1 MDTESCS
8 ATVPENLLPDLTL
21 HLRMPRSRFTGLLFT
36 AALLIPAIPV
46 LAQEMDHS
54 MHMHHGHDMSMGDS
68 LVWRMAPMDG
78 MTMPMMPGMMDD
90 IPEVGA
96 FLPGFGMDVS
106 MFPEAKPSEIIDMA
120 DGDTLHMDASLVRRT
135 INGREYVMM
144 AYGGM
149 YPGPL
154 IRADRGSKVIVEFT
168 NNIDMPTT
176 VHWHGLRLDNAFDGI
191 PGLTQDPVETGESF
205 TYELKFP
212 DTGMYWYHPHMREDV
227 QQDLG
232 LYGNM
237 LVDPSEDDYY
247 APVNREVPLILDDIL
262 VDANGLFPYG
272 EEAPTHALMGRFGN
286 VMLVNGISDYNLD
299 IQAGE
304 VVRFYL
310 TNVAN
315 TRTFNVTFDG
325 ARIKVIADDVSK
337 LEHEQFVSS
346 VIIAPAER
354 YIVDVYFDEA
364 RTYNLTN
371 SIQAIDHFR
380 GIFVPETHH
389 LGTITASGQASQSHA
404 DAFAEARTNED
415 TIADI
420 DQFRR
425 YFDKAPDHN
434 LRLTIE
440 TKDLHPLTMRMMEV
454 DTLYFPPIEWN
465 EGMPMMNWLST
476 GEEARWTLLDED
488 TGQKSM
494 EINWQWEVGDVVK
507 IRIFNDPSSFHPMNH
522 PFHVHGQRFVITHID
537 GVENRNMGWKDTTII
552 PVGSTI
558 DILVDVTNPGKWM
571 AHCHIAEHLHAGMML
586 GFEVRQAGSGPDAGN

>member
-1 MDTESCS
+1 MN
-8 ATVPENLLPDLTL
+8 ALRFAGLLVMAMLLLPA
-21 HLRMPRSRFTGLLFT
+21 HQ
-36 AALLIPAIPV
+36 IQ
-46 LAQEMDHS
+46 AQEMDHS
-54 MHMHHGHDMSMGDS
+54 MHMHHNHAMPMSDS

-90 IPEVGA
+90 IPDVGA

-106 MFPEAKPSEIIDMA
+106 MYPEAKPSEIIDMA

-135 INGREYVMM
+135 IDGREYVMM

-237 LVDPSEDDYY
+237 LVDPTEEGYY

-286 VMLVNGISDYNLD
+286 VMLVNGITDYNLD

-337 LEHEQFVSS
+337 LEREQFVSS

-364 RTYNLTN
+364 RTYNIAN

-380 GIFVPETHH
+380 GIFVPEIHQ
-389 LGTITASGQASQSHA
+389 LGTVTASGKASEDYA
-404 DAFAEARTNED
+404 EAFAEARTNED

-420 DQFRR
+420 DGFRR

-440 TKDLHPLTMRMMEV
+440 TKDLHPMTMRMMEV
-454 DTLYFPPIEWN
+454 DTLYFPPIEWS

-476 GEEARWTLLDED
+476 GDEARWVLLDED
-488 TGQKSM
+488 TGKKSM
-494 EINWQWEVGDVVK
+494 DINWQWEIGDVVK
-507 IRIFNDPSSFHPMNH
+507 IRVFNDPSSFHPMNH
-522 PFHVHGQRFVITHID
+522 PFHVHGQRFVVTHID

-586 GFEVRQAGSGPDAGN
+586 GFEVRERGAGPQAGR

>member
-1 MDTESCS
+1 MHS
-8 ATVPENLLPDLTL
+8 N
-21 HLRMPRSRFTGLLFT
+21 RFAGLLVLV
-36 AALLIPAIPV
+36 ALLTPILPAQ
-46 LAQEMDHS
+46 AQEMDHS
-54 MHMHHGHDMSMGDS
+54 MHMNHNMPMGDS

-90 IPEVGA
+90 IPDVGA

-106 MFPEAKPSEIIDMA
+106 MYPEAKPSEIIDMA

-135 INGREYVMM
+135 IDGREYVMM

-237 LVDPSEDDYY
+237 LVDPTEEDYY

-337 LEHEQFVSS
+337 LEREQFVSS

-364 RTYNLTN
+364 RTYDITN

-380 GIFVPETHH
+380 GIFVPETHQ
-389 LGTITASGQASQSHA
+389 LGTVTASGQASEDNA
-404 DAFAEARTNED
+404 EAFAEARTNED

-420 DQFRR
+420 DNFRR

-440 TKDLHPLTMRMMEV
+440 TKDLHPMTMRMMEV

-488 TGQKSM
+488 TGKKSM
-494 EINWQWEVGDVVK
+494 EINWQWEVGDKVK

-537 GVENRNMGWKDTTII
+537 GVENRNMAWKDTAII

-586 GFEVRQAGSGPDAGN
+586 GFEVFEQGAGPQAGR

>member
-1 MDTESCS
+1 
-8 ATVPENLLPDLTL
+8 
-21 HLRMPRSRFTGLLFT
+21 
-36 AALLIPAIPV
+36 
-46 LAQEMDHS
+46 
-54 MHMHHGHDMSMGDS
+54 
-68 LVWRMAPMDG
+68 
-78 MTMPMMPGMMDD
+78 
-90 IPEVGA
+90 
-96 FLPGFGMDVS
+96 
-106 MFPEAKPSEIIDMA
+106 
-120 DGDTLHMDASLVRRT
+120 
-135 INGREYVMM
+135 
-144 AYGGM
+144 
-149 YPGPL
+149 
-154 IRADRGSKVIVEFT
+154 
-168 NNIDMPTT
+168 
-176 VHWHGLRLDNAFDGI
+176 LDNAFDGI

-237 LVDPSEDDYY
+237 LVDPTEEGYY

-262 VDANGLFPYG
+262 VDSNGLFPYG
-272 EEAPTHALMGRFGN
+272 ESAPTHALMGRFGN
-286 VMLVNGISDYNLD
+286 VLMVNGVTDYNLD

-315 TRTFNVTFDG
+315 TRTFNVNFGG

-337 LEHEQFVSS
+337 LEREQFVSS

-354 YIVDVYFDEA
+354 YIVDVYFDGEG
-364 RTYNLTN
+364 TYEITN
-371 SIQAIDHFR
+371 
-380 GIFVPETHH
+380 
-389 LGTITASGQASQSHA
+389 
-404 DAFAEARTNED
+404 
-415 TIADI
+415 
-420 DQFRR
+420 
-425 YFDKAPDHN
+425 FDKAPDHN

-440 TKDLHPLTMRMMEV
+440 TKGLHPMTMRMMEV

-476 GEEARWTLLDED
+476 GDEAKWTLLDED
-488 TGQKSM
+488 TGLKSM

-507 IRIFNDPSSFHPMNH
+507 IRVFNDPSSFHPMNH
-522 PFHVHGQRFVITHID
+522 PFHVHGQRFVVTHID
-537 GVENRNMGWKDTTII
+537 GVSNRNMGWKDTVIV

-586 GFEVRQAGSGPDAGN
+586 GFEVRDPNTPNAGR

>member
-1 MDTESCS
+1 MNALRFAGLLVM
-8 ATVPENLLPDLTL
+8 ATLLLP
-21 HLRMPRSRFTGLLFT
+21 
-36 AALLIPAIPV
+36 AYQIQ
-46 LAQEMDHS
+46 AQEMDHS
-54 MHMHHGHDMSMGDS
+54 MHMHHMMPANTGDS

-90 IPEVGA
+90 IPDVGA

-106 MFPEAKPSEIIDMA
+106 MYPEAKPSEIIDMA

-135 INGREYVMM
+135 IDGREYVMM

-154 IRADRGSKVIVEFT
+154 IRADRGSKVVVEFT

-237 LVDPSEDDYY
+237 LVDPTEDGYY

-286 VMLVNGISDYNLD
+286 VMLVNGITDYNLD

-337 LEHEQFVSS
+337 LEREQFVSS

-364 RTYNLTN
+364 RTYNIAN

-380 GIFVPETHH
+380 GIFVPEIHQ
-389 LGTITASGQASQSHA
+389 LGTVTASGKASEDYA
-404 DAFAEARTNED
+404 EAFAEARTNED

-420 DQFRR
+420 DGFRR

-440 TKDLHPLTMRMMEV
+440 TKDLHPMTMRMMEV

-476 GEEARWTLLDED
+476 GDEARWVLLDED
-488 TGQKSM
+488 TGKKSM
-494 EINWQWEVGDVVK
+494 DINWQWEVGDVVK
-507 IRIFNDPSSFHPMNH
+507 IRVFNDPSSFHPMNH
-522 PFHVHGQRFVITHID
+522 PFHVHGQRFVVTHID

-552 PVGSTI
+552 PVGSTV

-586 GFEVRQAGSGPDAGN
+586 GFEVRERGAGPQAGR

>member
-1 MDTESCS
+1 MN
-8 ATVPENLLPDLTL
+8 ALRIAGLLVMAMLLLPA
-21 HLRMPRSRFTGLLFT
+21 HQ
-36 AALLIPAIPV
+36 IQ
-46 LAQEMDHS
+46 AQEMDHS
-54 MHMHHGHDMSMGDS
+54 MHMHHNHAMPISDS

-90 IPEVGA
+90 IPDVGA

-106 MFPEAKPSEIIDMA
+106 MYPEAKPSEIIDMA

-135 INGREYVMM
+135 IDGREYVMM

-237 LVDPSEDDYY
+237 LVDPTEEGYY

-286 VMLVNGISDYNLD
+286 VMLVNGITDYNLD
-299 IQAGE
+299 IQAGD

-337 LEHEQFVSS
+337 LEREQFVSS

-354 YIVDVYFDEA
+354 YIVDVHFDEA
-364 RTYNLTN
+364 RTYNIAN
-371 SIQAIDHFR
+371 AIQAIDHFR
-380 GIFVPETHH
+380 GIFVPEIHQ
-389 LGTITASGQASQSHA
+389 LGTVTASGKASEDYA
-404 DAFAEARTNED
+404 EAFAEARTNED

-420 DQFRR
+420 DGFRR

-440 TKDLHPLTMRMMEV
+440 TKDLHPMTMRMMEV
-454 DTLYFPPIEWN
+454 DTLYFPPIEWS

-476 GEEARWTLLDED
+476 GDEARWVLLDED
-488 TGQKSM
+488 TGKKSM

-507 IRIFNDPSSFHPMNH
+507 IRVFNDPSSFHPMNH
-522 PFHVHGQRFVITHID
+522 PFHVHGQRFVVTHID

-586 GFEVRQAGSGPDAGN
+586 GFEVRERGAGPQAGR

>member
-1 MDTESCS
+1 MYS
-8 ATVPENLLPDLTL
+8 N
-21 HLRMPRSRFTGLLFT
+21 RFAGLL
-36 AALLIPAIPV
+36 ALVATLIPVTQIH
-46 LAQEMDHS
+46 AQEMDHS
-54 MHMHHGHDMSMGDS
+54 MHMHHNHAMPMGDS
-68 LVWRMAPMDG
+68 LAWRMAPMDG

-90 IPEVGA
+90 IPDVGA

-106 MFPEAKPSEIIDMA
+106 MYPEAKPSEIIDMA

-135 INGREYVMM
+135 INGKEYVMM

-176 VHWHGLRLDNAFDGI
+176 VHWHGLRLDNAYDGI

-237 LVDPSEDDYY
+237 LVDPTEEGYY

-286 VMLVNGISDYNLD
+286 VMLVNGITDYNLD
-299 IQAGE
+299 IQAGD

-337 LEHEQFVSS
+337 LEREQFVSS

-364 RTYNLTN
+364 RTYTITN

-380 GIFVPETHH
+380 GIFVPETHD
-389 LGTITASGQASQSHA
+389 LGTITAAGATSEDHA
-404 DAFAEARTNED
+404 EAFAEARTNED

-420 DQFRR
+420 DTFRR
-425 YFDKAPDHN
+425 YFNKAPDHN

-440 TKDLHPLTMRMMEV
+440 TKDLHPMTMRMMEV

-476 GEEARWTLLDED
+476 GEEARWVLLDED
-488 TGQKSM
+488 TGKKSM
-494 EINWQWEVGDVVK
+494 DINWQWEIGDVVK

-522 PFHVHGQRFVITHID
+522 PFHVHGQRFVVTHID

-552 PVGSTI
+552 PVGSTV

-586 GFEVRQAGSGPDAGN
+586 GFEVYERGAGPQVGR

>member
-1 MDTESCS
+1 MN
-8 ATVPENLLPDLTL
+8 ALRFAGLLVMAMLLLPA
-21 HLRMPRSRFTGLLFT
+21 HQ
-36 AALLIPAIPV
+36 IQ
-46 LAQEMDHS
+46 AQEMDHS
-54 MHMHHGHDMSMGDS
+54 MHMHHNHAMPMSDS

-90 IPEVGA
+90 IPDVGA

-106 MFPEAKPSEIIDMA
+106 MYPEAKPSEIIDMA

-135 INGREYVMM
+135 IDGREYVMM

-237 LVDPSEDDYY
+237 LVDPTEEGYY

-286 VMLVNGISDYNLD
+286 VMLVNGITDYNLD
-299 IQAGE
+299 IQAGD

-337 LEHEQFVSS
+337 LEREQFVSS

-354 YIVDVYFDEA
+354 YIVDVHFDEA
-364 RTYNLTN
+364 RTYNIAN
-371 SIQAIDHFR
+371 AIQAIDHFR
-380 GIFVPETHH
+380 GIFVPEIHQ
-389 LGTITASGQASQSHA
+389 LGTVTASGKASEDYA
-404 DAFAEARTNED
+404 EAFAEARTNED

-420 DQFRR
+420 DGFRR

-440 TKDLHPLTMRMMEV
+440 TKDLHPMTMRMMEV
-454 DTLYFPPIEWN
+454 DTLYFPPIEWS

-476 GEEARWTLLDED
+476 GDEARWVLLDED
-488 TGQKSM
+488 TGKKSM
-494 EINWQWEVGDVVK
+494 DINWQWEVGDVVK
-507 IRIFNDPSSFHPMNH
+507 IRVFNDPSSFHPMNH
-522 PFHVHGQRFVITHID
+522 PFHVHGQRFVVTHID

-586 GFEVRQAGSGPDAGN
+586 GFEVRERGAGPQAGR

>member
-1 MDTESCS
+1 MN
-8 ATVPENLLPDLTL
+8 ALRFAGLLVMAMLLLPA
-21 HLRMPRSRFTGLLFT
+21 HQ
-36 AALLIPAIPV
+36 IQ
-46 LAQEMDHS
+46 AQEMDHS
-54 MHMHHGHDMSMGDS
+54 MHMHHNHAMPMSDS

-90 IPEVGA
+90 IPDVGA

-106 MFPEAKPSEIIDMA
+106 MYPEAKPSEIIDMA

-135 INGREYVMM
+135 IDGREYVMM

-237 LVDPSEDDYY
+237 LVDPTEEGYY

-286 VMLVNGISDYNLD
+286 VMLVNGITDYNLD

-337 LEHEQFVSS
+337 LEREQFVSS

-354 YIVDVYFDEA
+354 YIVDVHFDEA
-364 RTYNLTN
+364 RTYNIAN
-371 SIQAIDHFR
+371 AIQAIDHFR
-380 GIFVPETHH
+380 GIFVPEIHQ
-389 LGTITASGQASQSHA
+389 LGTVTASGKASEDYA
-404 DAFAEARTNED
+404 EAFAEARTNED

-420 DQFRR
+420 DGFRR

-440 TKDLHPLTMRMMEV
+440 TKDLHPMTMRMMEV
-454 DTLYFPPIEWN
+454 DTLYFPPIEWS

-476 GEEARWTLLDED
+476 GDEARWVLLDED
-488 TGQKSM
+488 TGKKSM
-494 EINWQWEVGDVVK
+494 DINWQWEVGDVVK
-507 IRIFNDPSSFHPMNH
+507 IRVFNDPSSFHPMNH
-522 PFHVHGQRFVITHID
+522 PFHVHGQRFVVTHID

-586 GFEVRQAGSGPDAGN
+586 GFEVRERGAGPQAGR

>member
-1 MDTESCS
+1 MN
-8 ATVPENLLPDLTL
+8 ALRFAGLLVMAMLLLPA
-21 HLRMPRSRFTGLLFT
+21 HQ
-36 AALLIPAIPV
+36 IQ
-46 LAQEMDHS
+46 AQEMDHS
-54 MHMHHGHDMSMGDS
+54 MHMHHNHAMPMSDS

-90 IPEVGA
+90 IPDVGA

-106 MFPEAKPSEIIDMA
+106 MYPEAKPSEIIDMA

-135 INGREYVMM
+135 IDGREYVMM

-237 LVDPSEDDYY
+237 LVDPTEEGYY

-286 VMLVNGISDYNLD
+286 VMLVNGITDYNLD
-299 IQAGE
+299 IQAGD

-337 LEHEQFVSS
+337 LEREQFVSS

-364 RTYNLTN
+364 RTYTIANA
-371 SIQAIDHFR
+371 IQAIDHFR
-380 GIFVPETHH
+380 GIFVPEIHQ
-389 LGTITASGQASQSHA
+389 LGTVTASGKASEDYA

-420 DQFRR
+420 DGFRR

-440 TKDLHPLTMRMMEV
+440 TKDLHPMTMRMMEV
-454 DTLYFPPIEWN
+454 DTLYFPPIEWS

-476 GEEARWTLLDED
+476 GDEARWVLLDED
-488 TGQKSM
+488 TGKKSM
-494 EINWQWEVGDVVK
+494 DINWQWEVGDVVK
-507 IRIFNDPSSFHPMNH
+507 IRVFNDPSSFHPMNH
-522 PFHVHGQRFVITHID
+522 PFHVHGQRFVVTHID

-586 GFEVRQAGSGPDAGN
+586 GFEVRERGAGPQAGR

>member
-1 MDTESCS
+1 MN
-8 ATVPENLLPDLTL
+8 ALRFAGLLVMAMLLLPA
-21 HLRMPRSRFTGLLFT
+21 HQ
-36 AALLIPAIPV
+36 IQ
-46 LAQEMDHS
+46 AQEMDHS
-54 MHMHHGHDMSMGDS
+54 MHMHHNHAMPMSDS
-68 LVWRMAPMDG
+68 LAWRMAPMDG

-90 IPEVGA
+90 IPDVGA

-106 MFPEAKPSEIIDMA
+106 MYPEAKPSEIIDMA

-135 INGREYVMM
+135 IDGREYVMM

-237 LVDPSEDDYY
+237 LVDPTEEGYY

-286 VMLVNGISDYNLD
+286 VMLVNGITDYNLD
-299 IQAGE
+299 IQAGD

-337 LEHEQFVSS
+337 LEREQFVSS

-354 YIVDVYFDEA
+354 YIVDVHFDEA
-364 RTYNLTN
+364 RTYNIAN
-371 SIQAIDHFR
+371 AIQAIDHFR
-380 GIFVPETHH
+380 GIFVPEIHQ
-389 LGTITASGQASQSHA
+389 LGTVTASGKASEDYA
-404 DAFAEARTNED
+404 EAFAEARTNED

-420 DQFRR
+420 DGFRR

-440 TKDLHPLTMRMMEV
+440 TKDLHPMTMRMMEV
-454 DTLYFPPIEWN
+454 DTLYFPPIEWS

-476 GEEARWTLLDED
+476 GDEARWVLLDED
-488 TGQKSM
+488 TGKKSM

-507 IRIFNDPSSFHPMNH
+507 IRVFNDPSSFHPMNH
-522 PFHVHGQRFVITHID
+522 PFHVHGQRFVVTHID

-586 GFEVRQAGSGPDAGN
+586 GFEVRERGAGPQAGR

>member
-1 MDTESCS
+1 MN
-8 ATVPENLLPDLTL
+8 ALRFAGLLVMAMLLLPA
-21 HLRMPRSRFTGLLFT
+21 HQ
-36 AALLIPAIPV
+36 IQ
-46 LAQEMDHS
+46 AQEMDHS
-54 MHMHHGHDMSMGDS
+54 MHMHHNHAMPMSDS

-90 IPEVGA
+90 IPDVGA

-106 MFPEAKPSEIIDMA
+106 MYPEAKPSEIIDMA

-135 INGREYVMM
+135 IDGREYVMM

-237 LVDPSEDDYY
+237 LVDPTEEGYY

-286 VMLVNGISDYNLD
+286 VMLVNGITDYNLD
-299 IQAGE
+299 IQAGD

-337 LEHEQFVSS
+337 LEREQFVSS

-364 RTYNLTN
+364 RTYTITN
-371 SIQAIDHFR
+371 AIQAIDHFR
-380 GIFVPETHH
+380 GIFVPETHQ
-389 LGTITASGQASQSHA
+389 LGTVTASGKASEDYA
-404 DAFAEARTNED
+404 EAFAEARTNED

-420 DQFRR
+420 DGFRR

-440 TKDLHPLTMRMMEV
+440 TKDLHPMTMRMMEV
-454 DTLYFPPIEWN
+454 DTLYFPPIEWS

-476 GEEARWTLLDED
+476 GDEARWVLLDED
-488 TGQKSM
+488 TGKKSM

-507 IRIFNDPSSFHPMNH
+507 IRVFNDPSSFHPMNH
-522 PFHVHGQRFVITHID
+522 PFHVHGQRFVVTHID

-586 GFEVRQAGSGPDAGN
+586 GFEVRERGAGPQAGR

>member
-1 MDTESCS
+1 MN
-8 ATVPENLLPDLTL
+8 ALRFAGLLVMAMLLLPA
-21 HLRMPRSRFTGLLFT
+21 HQ
-36 AALLIPAIPV
+36 IQ
-46 LAQEMDHS
+46 AQEMDHS
-54 MHMHHGHDMSMGDS
+54 MHMHHNHAMPISDS

-90 IPEVGA
+90 IPDVGA

-106 MFPEAKPSEIIDMA
+106 MYPEAKPSEIIDMA

-135 INGREYVMM
+135 IDGREYVMM

-237 LVDPSEDDYY
+237 LVDPTEEGYY

-286 VMLVNGISDYNLD
+286 VMLVNGITDYNLD

-337 LEHEQFVSS
+337 LEREQFVSS

-364 RTYNLTN
+364 RTYTITN
-371 SIQAIDHFR
+371 AIQAIDHFR
-380 GIFVPETHH
+380 GIFVPEIHQ
-389 LGTITASGQASQSHA
+389 LGTVTASGKALEDYA

-420 DQFRR
+420 DGFRR

-440 TKDLHPLTMRMMEV
+440 TKDLHPMTMRMMEV
-454 DTLYFPPIEWN
+454 DTLYFPPIEWS

-476 GEEARWTLLDED
+476 GDEARWVLLDED
-488 TGQKSM
+488 TGKKSM
-494 EINWQWEVGDVVK
+494 DINWQWEVGDVVK
-507 IRIFNDPSSFHPMNH
+507 IRVFNDPSSFHPMNH
-522 PFHVHGQRFVITHID
+522 PFHVHGQRFVVTHID

-586 GFEVRQAGSGPDAGN
+586 GFEVRERGAGPQAGR

>member
-1 MDTESCS
+1 MN
-8 ATVPENLLPDLTL
+8 ALRFAGLLVMAMLLLPA
-21 HLRMPRSRFTGLLFT
+21 HQ
-36 AALLIPAIPV
+36 IQ
-46 LAQEMDHS
+46 AQEMDHS
-54 MHMHHGHDMSMGDS
+54 MHMHHNHAMPMSDS

-90 IPEVGA
+90 IPDVGA

-106 MFPEAKPSEIIDMA
+106 MYPEAKPSEIIDMA

-135 INGREYVMM
+135 IDGREYVMM

-237 LVDPSEDDYY
+237 LVDPTEEGYY

-286 VMLVNGISDYNLD
+286 VMLVNGITDYNLD
-299 IQAGE
+299 IQAGD

-337 LEHEQFVSS
+337 LEREQFVSS

-364 RTYNLTN
+364 RTYTIANA
-371 SIQAIDHFR
+371 IQAIDHFR
-380 GIFVPETHH
+380 GIFVPEIHQ
-389 LGTITASGQASQSHA
+389 LGTVTASGKASEDYA
-404 DAFAEARTNED
+404 EAFAEARTNED

-420 DQFRR
+420 DGFRR

-440 TKDLHPLTMRMMEV
+440 TKDLHPMTMRMMEV
-454 DTLYFPPIEWN
+454 DTLYFPPIEWS

-476 GEEARWTLLDED
+476 GDEARWVLLDED
-488 TGQKSM
+488 TGKKSM
-494 EINWQWEVGDVVK
+494 DINWQWEVGDVVK
-507 IRIFNDPSSFHPMNH
+507 IRVFNDPSSFHPMNH
-522 PFHVHGQRFVITHID
+522 PFHVHGQRFVVTHID

-586 GFEVRQAGSGPDAGN
+586 GFEVRERGAGPQAGR

>member
-1 MDTESCS
+1 MYSY
-8 ATVPENLLPDLTL
+8 
-21 HLRMPRSRFTGLLFT
+21 RFAGLLVLVASLF
-36 AALLIPAIPV
+36 PV
-46 LAQEMDHS
+46 TQIRAQEMDHS
-54 MHMHHGHDMSMGDS
+54 MHMHHNHAMPMGDS

-90 IPEVGA
+90 IPDVGA

-106 MFPEAKPSEIIDMA
+106 MYPEARPSEIIDMA

-135 INGREYVMM
+135 INGKEYVMM

-154 IRADRGSKVIVEFT
+154 IRADRGSKVVVEFT

-176 VHWHGLRLDNAFDGI
+176 VHWHGLRLDNAYDGI

-237 LVDPSEDDYY
+237 LVDPTEEGYY

-286 VMLVNGISDYNLD
+286 VMLVNGITDYNLD
-299 IQAGE
+299 IQAGD

-337 LEHEQFVSS
+337 LEREQFVSS

-364 RTYNLTN
+364 RTYTITN

-380 GIFVPETHH
+380 GIFVPETHD
-389 LGTITASGQASQSHA
+389 LGTITATGATSEDHA

-420 DQFRR
+420 DTFRR

-440 TKDLHPLTMRMMEV
+440 TKDLHPMTMRMMEV

-476 GEEARWTLLDED
+476 GEEARWVLLDED
-488 TGQKSM
+488 TGKKSM
-494 EINWQWEVGDVVK
+494 DINWQWEIGDVVK

-522 PFHVHGQRFVITHID
+522 PFHVHGQRFVVTHID

-552 PVGSTI
+552 PVGSTV
-558 DILVDVTNPGKWM
+558 DILVDVSNPGRWM

-586 GFEVRQAGSGPDAGN
+586 GFEVHERGAGPQVGR

>member
-1 MDTESCS
+1 MN
-8 ATVPENLLPDLTL
+8 ALRFAGLLVMAMLLLPA
-21 HLRMPRSRFTGLLFT
+21 HQ
-36 AALLIPAIPV
+36 IQ
-46 LAQEMDHS
+46 AQEMDHS
-54 MHMHHGHDMSMGDS
+54 MHMHHNHAMPMSDS

-90 IPEVGA
+90 IPDVGA

-106 MFPEAKPSEIIDMA
+106 MYPEAKPSEIIDMA

-135 INGREYVMM
+135 IDGREYVMM

-237 LVDPSEDDYY
+237 LVDPTEEGYY

-286 VMLVNGISDYNLD
+286 VMLVNGITDYNLD
-299 IQAGE
+299 IQAGD

-337 LEHEQFVSS
+337 LEREQFVSS

-354 YIVDVYFDEA
+354 YIVDVHFDEA
-364 RTYNLTN
+364 RTYNIAN
-371 SIQAIDHFR
+371 AIQAIDHFR
-380 GIFVPETHH
+380 GIFVPEIHQ
-389 LGTITASGQASQSHA
+389 LGTVTASGKASEDYA
-404 DAFAEARTNED
+404 EAFAEARTNED

-420 DQFRR
+420 DGFRR

-440 TKDLHPLTMRMMEV
+440 TKDLHPMTMRMMEV
-454 DTLYFPPIEWN
+454 DTLYFPPIEWS

-476 GEEARWTLLDED
+476 GDEARWVLLDED
-488 TGQKSM
+488 TGKKSM

-507 IRIFNDPSSFHPMNH
+507 IRVFNDPSSFHPMNH
-522 PFHVHGQRFVITHID
+522 PFHVHGQRFVVTHID

-586 GFEVRQAGSGPDAGN
+586 GFEVRERGAGPQAGR

>member
-1 MDTESCS
+1 MN
-8 ATVPENLLPDLTL
+8 ALRFAGLLVMAMLLLPA
-21 HLRMPRSRFTGLLFT
+21 HQ
-36 AALLIPAIPV
+36 IQ
-46 LAQEMDHS
+46 AQEMDHS
-54 MHMHHGHDMSMGDS
+54 MHMHHNHAMPMSDS

-90 IPEVGA
+90 IPDVGA

-106 MFPEAKPSEIIDMA
+106 MYPEAKPSEIIDMA

-135 INGREYVMM
+135 IDGREYVMM

-237 LVDPSEDDYY
+237 LVDPTEEGYY

-286 VMLVNGISDYNLD
+286 VMLVNGITDYNLD
-299 IQAGE
+299 IQAGD

-337 LEHEQFVSS
+337 LEREQFVSS

-364 RTYNLTN
+364 RTYTITN
-371 SIQAIDHFR
+371 AIQAIDHFR
-380 GIFVPETHH
+380 GIFVPETHQ
-389 LGTITASGQASQSHA
+389 LGTVTASGKASEDYA
-404 DAFAEARTNED
+404 EAFAEARTNED

-420 DQFRR
+420 DGFRR

-440 TKDLHPLTMRMMEV
+440 TKDLHPMTMRMMEV
-454 DTLYFPPIEWN
+454 DTLYFPPIEWS

-476 GEEARWTLLDED
+476 GDEARWVLLDED
-488 TGQKSM
+488 TGKKSM
-494 EINWQWEVGDVVK
+494 DINWQWEVGDVVK
-507 IRIFNDPSSFHPMNH
+507 IRVFNDPSSFHPMNH
-522 PFHVHGQRFVITHID
+522 PFHVHGQRFVVTHID

-586 GFEVRQAGSGPDAGN
+586 GFEVRERGAGPQAGR

>member
-1 MDTESCS
+1 MQ
-8 ATVPENLLPDLTL
+8 
-21 HLRMPRSRFTGLLFT
+21 RFRFNGLLL
-36 AALLIPAIPV
+36 AAVLLIPV
-46 LAQEMDHS
+46 LPAQAQEMDHS
-54 MHMHHGHDMSMGDS
+54 MHMHHGHDMSAGDS
-68 LVWRMAPMDG
+68 LAWRMAPMDG
-78 MTMPMMPGMMDD
+78 MTMPMMPEMMDD
-90 IPEVGA
+90 VPDTGA

-106 MFPEAKPSEIIDMA
+106 MFPEARPSEIIDMA
-120 DGDTLHMDASLVRRT
+120 NGDTLRMDASMVRRT

-154 IRADRGSKVIVEFT
+154 IRADRGAKVVVEFT
-168 NNIDMPTT
+168 NNIEMPTT

-191 PGLTQDPVETGESF
+191 PGLTQDPVETGETF

-237 LVDPSEDDYY
+237 LVDPTEEDYY
-247 APVNREVPLILDDIL
+247 APVNREVPLILDDLL

-286 VMLVNGISDYNLD
+286 VMMVNGITDYSLD
-299 IQAGE
+299 IEAGE

-315 TRTFNVTFDG
+315 TRTFNVNFGG

-337 LEHEQFVSS
+337 LEREQFVSS

-354 YIVDVYFDEA
+354 YIVDVYFDDEG
-364 RTYNLTN
+364 TYEITN
-371 SIQAIDHFR
+371 AVQAIDHFR
-380 GIFVPETHH
+380 GTFVPETHQ
-389 LGTITASGQASQSHA
+389 LGTISASGSASADHA

-420 DQFRR
+420 DGFRR

-440 TKDLHPLTMRMMEV
+440 TKDLHPMTMRMMEV

-476 GEEARWTLLDED
+476 GDEAKWTLLDED
-488 TGQKSM
+488 TGKKSM

-507 IRIFNDPSSFHPMNH
+507 IRVFNDPASFHPMNH
-522 PFHVHGQRFVITHID
+522 PFHVHGQRFVVTHID
-537 GVENRNMGWKDTTII
+537 GVPNRNMGWKDTVII

-586 GFEVRQAGSGPDAGN
+586 GFEVRDPSMPNAGR

>member
-1 MDTESCS
+1 MN
-8 ATVPENLLPDLTL
+8 ALRFAGLLVMAMLLLPA
-21 HLRMPRSRFTGLLFT
+21 HQ
-36 AALLIPAIPV
+36 IQ
-46 LAQEMDHS
+46 AQEMDHS
-54 MHMHHGHDMSMGDS
+54 MHMHHNHAMPISDS

-90 IPEVGA
+90 IPDVGA

-106 MFPEAKPSEIIDMA
+106 MYPEAKPSEIIDMA

-135 INGREYVMM
+135 IDGREYVMM

-237 LVDPSEDDYY
+237 LVDPTEEGYY

-286 VMLVNGISDYNLD
+286 VMLVNGITDYNLD
-299 IQAGE
+299 IQAGD

-337 LEHEQFVSS
+337 LEREQFVSS

-364 RTYNLTN
+364 RTYNIAN
-371 SIQAIDHFR
+371 AIQAIDHFR
-380 GIFVPETHH
+380 GIFVPEIHQ
-389 LGTITASGQASQSHA
+389 LGTVTASGKASEDYA
-404 DAFAEARTNED
+404 EAFAEARTNED

-420 DQFRR
+420 DGFRR

-440 TKDLHPLTMRMMEV
+440 TKDLHPMTMRMMEV
-454 DTLYFPPIEWN
+454 DTLYFPPIEWS

-476 GEEARWTLLDED
+476 GDEARWVLLDED
-488 TGQKSM
+488 TGKKSM
-494 EINWQWEVGDVVK
+494 DINWQWEVGDVVK
-507 IRIFNDPSSFHPMNH
+507 IRVFNDPSSFHPMNH
-522 PFHVHGQRFVITHID
+522 PFHVHGQRFVVTHID

-586 GFEVRQAGSGPDAGN
+586 GFEVRERGAGPQAGR

>member
-1 MDTESCS
+1 M
-8 ATVPENLLPDLTL
+8 
-21 HLRMPRSRFTGLLFT
+21 LRFPFSGLLLV
-36 AALLIPAIPV
+36 ALLLMPV
-46 LAQEMDHS
+46 FQVLPSQAQEMDHS
-54 MHMHHGHDMSMGDS
+54 MHMNHNMPMGDS

-90 IPEVGA
+90 VPETGA

-106 MFPEAKPSEIIDMA
+106 MYPEAKPSEIIDMA

-135 INGREYVMM
+135 IDGREYVMM

-237 LVDPSEDDYY
+237 LVDPTEEGYY

-262 VDANGLFPYG
+262 VDSNGLFPYG
-272 EEAPTHALMGRFGN
+272 EDSPTHALMGRFGN
-286 VMLVNGISDYNLD
+286 VMLINGITDYNLD
-299 IQAGE
+299 IDAGE

-315 TRTFNVTFDG
+315 TRTFNVRFDG

-337 LEHEQFVSS
+337 LEREQFVSS
-346 VIIAPAER
+346 VVIAPAER

-364 RTYNLTN
+364 RTYDITN

-380 GIFVPETHH
+380 GTFVPETHQ
-389 LGTITASGQASQSHA
+389 LGTVTATGSTTADHA

-420 DQFRR
+420 DNFRR
-425 YFDKAPDHN
+425 HFDKAPDHN
-434 LRLTIE
+434 LKLTIE
-440 TKDLHPLTMRMMEV
+440 TKGLHPLTMRMMEV

-476 GEEARWTLLDED
+476 GDEAKWTLLDED
-488 TGQKSM
+488 TGKKSM

-507 IRIFNDPSSFHPMNH
+507 IRLFNDPKSFHPMNH
-522 PFHVHGQRFVITHID
+522 PFHVHGQRFVVTHID
-537 GVENRNMGWKDTTII
+537 GVENRNMAWKDTAII

-586 GFEVRQAGSGPDAGN
+586 GFEVREKGAGAEAGK

>member
-1 MDTESCS
+1 MN
-8 ATVPENLLPDLTL
+8 ALRFAGLLVMAMLLLPA
-21 HLRMPRSRFTGLLFT
+21 HQ
-36 AALLIPAIPV
+36 IQ
-46 LAQEMDHS
+46 AQEMDHS
-54 MHMHHGHDMSMGDS
+54 MHMHHNHAMPMSDS

-90 IPEVGA
+90 IPDVGA

-106 MFPEAKPSEIIDMA
+106 MYPEAKPSEIIDMA

-135 INGREYVMM
+135 IDGREYVMM

-191 PGLTQDPVETGESF
+191 PGLTQDPVETEESF

-237 LVDPSEDDYY
+237 LVDPTEEGYY

-286 VMLVNGISDYNLD
+286 VMLVNGITDYNLD
-299 IQAGE
+299 IQAGD

-337 LEHEQFVSS
+337 LEREQFVSS

-364 RTYNLTN
+364 RTYTITN
-371 SIQAIDHFR
+371 AIQAIDHFR
-380 GIFVPETHH
+380 GIFVPETHQ
-389 LGTITASGQASQSHA
+389 LGTVTASGKASEDYA
-404 DAFAEARTNED
+404 EAFAEARTNED

-420 DQFRR
+420 DGFRR

-440 TKDLHPLTMRMMEV
+440 TKDLHPMTMRMMEV
-454 DTLYFPPIEWN
+454 DTLYFPPIEWS

-476 GEEARWTLLDED
+476 GDEARWVLLDED
-488 TGQKSM
+488 TGKKSM
-494 EINWQWEVGDVVK
+494 EINWQWEVGDVIK
-507 IRIFNDPSSFHPMNH
+507 IRVFNDPSSFHPMNH
-522 PFHVHGQRFVITHID
+522 PFHVHGQRFVVTHID

-586 GFEVRQAGSGPDAGN
+586 GFEVRERGAGPQAGR

>member
-1 MDTESCS
+1 MN
-8 ATVPENLLPDLTL
+8 ALRFAGLLVMAMLLLPA
-21 HLRMPRSRFTGLLFT
+21 HQ
-36 AALLIPAIPV
+36 IQ
-46 LAQEMDHS
+46 AQEMDHS
-54 MHMHHGHDMSMGDS
+54 MHMHHNHAMPMSDS

-90 IPEVGA
+90 IPDVGA

-106 MFPEAKPSEIIDMA
+106 MYPEAKPSEIIDMA

-135 INGREYVMM
+135 IDGREYVMM

-237 LVDPSEDDYY
+237 LVDPTEEGYY

-286 VMLVNGISDYNLD
+286 VMLVNGITDYNLD

-337 LEHEQFVSS
+337 LEREQFVSS

-364 RTYNLTN
+364 RTYNIAN

-380 GIFVPETHH
+380 GIFVPEIHQ
-389 LGTITASGQASQSHA
+389 LGTVTASGKASEDYA
-404 DAFAEARTNED
+404 EAFAEARTNED

-420 DQFRR
+420 DGFRR

-440 TKDLHPLTMRMMEV
+440 TKDLHPMTMRMMEV
-454 DTLYFPPIEWN
+454 DTLYFPPIEWS

-476 GEEARWTLLDED
+476 GDEARWVLLDED
-488 TGQKSM
+488 TGKKSM
-494 EINWQWEVGDVVK
+494 DINWQWEVGDVVK
-507 IRIFNDPSSFHPMNH
+507 IRVFNDPSSFHPMNH
-522 PFHVHGQRFVITHID
+522 PFHVHGQRFVVTHID

-586 GFEVRQAGSGPDAGN
+586 GFEVRERGAGPQAGR

>member
-1 MDTESCS
+1 MN
-8 ATVPENLLPDLTL
+8 ALRFAGLLVMAMLLLPA
-21 HLRMPRSRFTGLLFT
+21 HQ
-36 AALLIPAIPV
+36 IQ
-46 LAQEMDHS
+46 AQEMDHS
-54 MHMHHGHDMSMGDS
+54 MHMHHNHAMPMSDS

-90 IPEVGA
+90 IPDVGA

-106 MFPEAKPSEIIDMA
+106 MYPEAKPSEIIDMA

-135 INGREYVMM
+135 IDGREYVMM

-237 LVDPSEDDYY
+237 LVDPTEEGYY

-286 VMLVNGISDYNLD
+286 VMLVNGITDYNLD
-299 IQAGE
+299 IQAGD

-337 LEHEQFVSS
+337 LEREQFVSS

-354 YIVDVYFDEA
+354 YIVDVHFDEA
-364 RTYNLTN
+364 RTYNIAN
-371 SIQAIDHFR
+371 AIQAIDHFR
-380 GIFVPETHH
+380 GIFVPEIHQ
-389 LGTITASGQASQSHA
+389 LGTVTASGKASEDYA
-404 DAFAEARTNED
+404 EAFAEARTNED

-420 DQFRR
+420 DGFRR

-440 TKDLHPLTMRMMEV
+440 TKDLHPMTMRMMEV
-454 DTLYFPPIEWN
+454 DTLYFPPIEWS

-476 GEEARWTLLDED
+476 GDEARWVLLDED
-488 TGQKSM
+488 TGKKSM
-494 EINWQWEVGDVVK
+494 DINWQWEVGDVVK
-507 IRIFNDPSSFHPMNH
+507 IRVFNDPSSFHPMNH
-522 PFHVHGQRFVITHID
+522 PFHVHGQRFVVTHID

-552 PVGSTI
+552 PVGSTV

-586 GFEVRQAGSGPDAGN
+586 GFEVRERGAGPQAGR

>member
-1 MDTESCS
+1 MN
-8 ATVPENLLPDLTL
+8 ALRFAGLLVMAMLLLPA
-21 HLRMPRSRFTGLLFT
+21 HQ
-36 AALLIPAIPV
+36 IQ
-46 LAQEMDHS
+46 AQEMDHS
-54 MHMHHGHDMSMGDS
+54 MHMHHNHAMPMSDS

-90 IPEVGA
+90 IPDVGA

-106 MFPEAKPSEIIDMA
+106 MYPEAKPSEIIDMA

-135 INGREYVMM
+135 IDGREYVMM

-237 LVDPSEDDYY
+237 LVDPTEEGYY

-286 VMLVNGISDYNLD
+286 VMLVNGITDYNLD
-299 IQAGE
+299 IQAGD

-337 LEHEQFVSS
+337 LEREQFVSS

-364 RTYNLTN
+364 RTYTITN
-371 SIQAIDHFR
+371 AIQAIDHFR
-380 GIFVPETHH
+380 GIFVPETHQ
-389 LGTITASGQASQSHA
+389 LGTVTASGKASEDYA
-404 DAFAEARTNED
+404 EAFAEARTNED

-420 DQFRR
+420 DGFRR

-440 TKDLHPLTMRMMEV
+440 TKDLHPMTMRMMEV
-454 DTLYFPPIEWN
+454 DTLYFPPIEWS

-476 GEEARWTLLDED
+476 GDEARWVLLDED
-488 TGQKSM
+488 TGKKSM
-494 EINWQWEVGDVVK
+494 EINWQWEVGDMVK
-507 IRIFNDPSSFHPMNH
+507 IRVFNDPSSFHPMNH
-522 PFHVHGQRFVITHID
+522 PFHVHGQRFVVTHID

-586 GFEVRQAGSGPDAGN
+586 GFEVRERGAGPQAGR

>member
-1 MDTESCS
+1 MN
-8 ATVPENLLPDLTL
+8 ALRFAGLLVMAMLLLPA
-21 HLRMPRSRFTGLLFT
+21 HQ
-36 AALLIPAIPV
+36 IQ
-46 LAQEMDHS
+46 AQEMDHS
-54 MHMHHGHDMSMGDS
+54 MHMHHNHAMPMSDS

-90 IPEVGA
+90 IPDVGA

-106 MFPEAKPSEIIDMA
+106 MYPEAKPSEIIDMA

-135 INGREYVMM
+135 IDGREYVMM

-237 LVDPSEDDYY
+237 LVDPTEEGYY

-286 VMLVNGISDYNLD
+286 VMLVNGITDYNLD
-299 IQAGE
+299 IQAGD

-337 LEHEQFVSS
+337 LEREQFVSS

-364 RTYNLTN
+364 RTYTIANA
-371 SIQAIDHFR
+371 IQAIDHFR
-380 GIFVPETHH
+380 GIFVPEIHQ
-389 LGTITASGQASQSHA
+389 LGTVTASGKASEDYA
-404 DAFAEARTNED
+404 EAFAEARTNED

-420 DQFRR
+420 DGFRR

-440 TKDLHPLTMRMMEV
+440 TKDLHPMTMRMMEV
-454 DTLYFPPIEWN
+454 DTLYFPPIEWS

-476 GEEARWTLLDED
+476 GDEARWVLLDED
-488 TGQKSM
+488 TGKKSM

-507 IRIFNDPSSFHPMNH
+507 IRVFNDPSSFHPMNH
-522 PFHVHGQRFVITHID
+522 PFHVHGQRFVVTHID

-586 GFEVRQAGSGPDAGN
+586 GFEVRERGAGPQAGR